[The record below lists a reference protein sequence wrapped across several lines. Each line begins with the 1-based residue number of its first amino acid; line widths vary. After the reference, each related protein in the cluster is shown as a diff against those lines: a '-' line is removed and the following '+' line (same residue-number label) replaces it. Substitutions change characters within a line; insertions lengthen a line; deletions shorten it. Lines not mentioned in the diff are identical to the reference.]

1 MKKKIGIMGGSFNP
15 IHFGHLLLAETAY
28 EEYNLD
34 KVLVMPTKSPAYKD
48 INKFISDTDRVNMV
62 KLAIKS
68 NSHLELSDL
77 EFLREGNTYTIDTIN
92 ILRQSDPDSEYY
104 FIMGADSLFHF
115 ESWREPQGILDQV
128 TILVAGRYNKSS
140 EDIDSQIDYLI
151 NKYDTGDIK
160 FLNSPH
166 LDISSFSIRKRISDR
181 SSIKYLVP
189 EEVEEYIYNNKLYG
203 VI

>member
-1 MKKKIGIMGGSFNP
+1 MGGSFNP